1 MSKMQNGSDALFC
14 GHETGGC
21 VGIMSVYNFTIGGKI
36 NAETL
41 DDAVDILKLIL
52 EDQGIK
58 VNQIGIFGIGED
70 VTECKKK

>member
-1 MSKMQNGSDALFC
+1 
-14 GHETGGC
+14 
-21 VGIMSVYNFTIGGKI
+21 MSVYNFTIGGKI

-58 VNQIGIFGIGED
+58 INQINLYGLSEE
-70 VTECKKK
+70 VSECKKK

>member
-1 MSKMQNGSDALFC
+1 MPKLQTRGYDYIHFHTKRWGECL
-14 GHETGGC
+14 
-21 VGIMSVYNFTIGGKI
+21 MSVYNFTIGGKI

-58 VNQIGIFGIGED
+58 INQINLYGLSEE
-70 VTECKKK
+70 VSECKKK